1 MYRKDLLKEWSN
13 GHLTSYGWYLNC
25 LANNTPESECRL
37 KEKFEDARLDKPTST
52 DYNFKGGNKNHNAKK
67 LRKTK
72 EQLARPSNDK
82 RNEEDLEQKE
92 PLPNPK
98 ALYSRNIHQKR

>member
-13 GHLTSYGWYLNC
+13 GHLTSCGWHLNYRV
-25 LANNTPESECRL
+25 NNIPKSECGL

-52 DYNFKGGNKNHNAKK
+52 NFSFNGGKKSHNAKK

-72 EQLARPSNDK
+72 DQSIGP
-82 RNEEDLEQKE
+82 
-92 PLPNPK
+92 
-98 ALYSRNIHQKR
+98 

>member
-13 GHLTSYGWYLNC
+13 GHLTSCGWYLNC
-25 LANNTPESECRL
+25 LVDNTPELECEL
-37 KEKFEDARLDKPTST
+37 KEKFEDARLDKSTSI
-52 DYNFKGGNKNHNAKK
+52 DYNFRGGKKNHNAKK

-72 EQLARPSNDK
+72 EESARLSSDK
-82 RNEEDLEQKE
+82 KNEKDLKQKE

-98 ALYSRNIHQKR
+98 AL